1 MSRPEPRSPLSTG
14 MMWASRVT
22 NVAIGFVLPALLG
35 YYLDRWLKSSPVGV
49 LLGMALGFAAGMMQ
63 IMRIAKDSPRG

>member
-1 MSRPEPRSPLSTG
+1 

-22 NVAIGFVLPALLG
+22 NVAIGFALPALLG
-35 YYLDRWLKSSPVGV
+35 YYLDRWLNSSPLGV

-63 IMRIAKDSPRG
+63 IMRIAKDSARG